1 MTRTFDDRIAVRES
15 TPLLVG
21 LIGPSGTGKTYSALR
36 LAEGFQR
43 VNGGETYV
51 VDTEARRSLH
61 YAESFKFR
69 HLAFGAP
76 FGPLDYLAAI
86 QHCVAKGAKTIVVDS
101 MSHEHEGPGG
111 VLEMHD
117 VELARMGGQASK
129 SMLAWSK
136 PKRERRALINAILQ
150 FNCNFIFCFR
160 AKEKMK
166 IEKGKDPVALG
177 FQPIAGE
184 EFVYEMTLKCLL
196 MPGAD
201 GFPTWKSDMQGEK
214 MMIKI
219 PKQFRD
225 LFGSAPQLS
234 EDVGAELAKWAAGTA
249 APPVADADDLVAR
262 YAACTDPATHR
273 TLEQLRK
280 AAWSSLA
287 KDAKLRVK
295 ASADEAVERMANAER
310 AAESVAADVEETETA
325 ETKVA

>member
-1 MTRTFDDRIAVRES
+1 MI
-15 TPLLVG
+15 
-21 LIGPSGTGKTYSALR
+21 
-36 LAEGFQR
+36 
-43 VNGGETYV
+43 
-51 VDTEARRSLH
+51 DTEARRALH
-61 YAESFKFR
+61 YAERFKFR

-86 QHCVAKGAKTIVVDS
+86 QHCVAKGAKTIIVDS

-150 FNCNFIFCFR
+150 INCNFIFAFR

-196 MPGAD
+196 LPGAD
-201 GFPTWKSDMQGEK
+201 GFPTWRSEMQGEK

-219 PKQFRD
+219 PEQFRE
-225 LFGSAPQLS
+225 LFGPAPQLT
-234 EDVGAELAKWAAGTA
+234 EDVGEQLAKWSAGTA
-249 APPVADADDLVAR
+249 APTAIAADELVSR

-280 AAWSSLA
+280 ASWQTLP
-287 KDAKLRVK
+287 KEDKLRVK
-295 ASADEAVERMANAER
+295 ASADEAIERMTK
-310 AAESVAADVEETETA
+310 AESATDSVVVESEETE